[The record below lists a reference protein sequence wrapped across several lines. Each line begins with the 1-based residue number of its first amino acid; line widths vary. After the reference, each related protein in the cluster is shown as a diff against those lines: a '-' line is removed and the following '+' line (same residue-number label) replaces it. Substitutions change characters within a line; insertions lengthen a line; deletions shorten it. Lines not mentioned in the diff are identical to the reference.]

1 MLTAES
7 DELISTVNKLNLQLS
22 QLGRDIYALNVAIEE
37 ATDNRAAEKAKNM
50 ETIKDAKA
58 AQVAVARALTVL
70 KDFYA
75 KAGDATALVLSKKVA
90 KQPEIFDTPYQG
102 MGGAK
107 GGVVG
112 MIEGIQSDFERL
124 ETSTEAAETQALKEF
139 DEFKNDSG
147 SDKDAKKA
155 ERDHKVGQKQ
165 NAEQKLVE
173 TKDDLDQTQ
182 KELDA
187 AVEYYEKLK
196 PSCVD
201 AGVSYEERVARRK
214 EEIESLQEALKIL
227 NGEDIE

>member
-1 MLTAES
+1 MSKVEMLTAES

-58 AQVAVARALTVL
+58 AH
-70 KDFYA
+70 
-75 KAGDATALVLSKKVA
+75 ATALVQRKKVGMM
-90 KQPEIFDTPYQG
+90 KQPEIFETPYQG

-112 MIEGIQSDFERL
+112 MIEVIQSDFERL

-187 AVEYYEKLK
+187 AVEYHEKLK